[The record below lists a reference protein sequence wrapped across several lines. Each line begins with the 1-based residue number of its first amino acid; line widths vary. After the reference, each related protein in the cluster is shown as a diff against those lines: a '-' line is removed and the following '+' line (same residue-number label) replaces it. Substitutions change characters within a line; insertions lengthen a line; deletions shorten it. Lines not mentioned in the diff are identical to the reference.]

1 MEDMN
6 KIPVDQSMPA
16 QGAVPLL
23 HPSIPL
29 KQAYVNTC
37 VYNTQPPKFCGHSL
51 FLSKFKRG
59 IGILIL
65 LAVRKKKERLANI
78 PIPWQKS

>member
-1 MEDMN
+1 M
-6 KIPVDQSMPA
+6 PV
-16 QGAVPLL
+16 QGAVPLF
-23 HPSIPL
+23 HSSILL

-51 FLSKFKRG
+51 ILSKSEKG

-65 LAVRKKKERLANI
+65 SAVRKKED
-78 PIPWQKS
+78 